1 METIAIIILGIAF
14 AAALFFLLRSREQQ
28 TRLAADVNTLRQ
40 SQATEQKSHADI
52 VASLKE
58 SHEREIANMQ
68 KQFDASQAEQRHQ
81 QEQARTELQRQNEA
95 ARAELQR
102 QHEAAKQEMQQQ
114 WEEKL
119 KTMRLEFDKLSAE
132 HLKMQQADMKATNK
146 ESVENLLNPLRQTI
160 ETFKKEFADK
170 MTSTERNDAVMKEA
184 LSQLQQK
191 TELLDQSA
199 TNLARA
205 LKADPKKQ
213 GNWGEEILKNILEA
227 SGMEEG
233 RDFETQSQEEDEDGN
248 RYIPDV
254 KVKIPGEGYLIID
267 SKTSTKAYLEYLE
280 AEDEVTQKQK
290 LREHIDSVTK
300 HYKELAAKH
309 YSKKVKDAAN
319 YVLMFVP
326 NEGSYLLAMENRP
339 QLASEAF
346 RERIII
352 VNPTNLMLALKI
364 VSLLWQN
371 QKQEQNV
378 RDILEAATKL
388 YEKFASFSDSFVN
401 IGERLQGL
409 TNAYDTAR
417 IQLTDG
423 RGNFARQLES
433 FKIKGVIT
441 NKNINPKLLEDNE

>member
-1 METIAIIILGIAF
+1 
-14 AAALFFLLRSREQQ
+14 
-28 TRLAADVNTLRQ
+28 
-40 SQATEQKSHADI
+40 
-52 VASLKE
+52 
-58 SHEREIANMQ
+58 
-68 KQFDASQAEQRHQ
+68 
-81 QEQARTELQRQNEA
+81 
-95 ARAELQR
+95 
-102 QHEAAKQEMQQQ
+102 
-114 WEEKL
+114 
-119 KTMRLEFDKLSAE
+119 MRLEFDKLSAD

-233 RDFETQSQEEDEDGN
+233 RDFETQSQEEDEEGN

-254 KVKIPGEGYLIID
+254 KVKIPGEGYLIVD

-280 AEDEVTQKQK
+280 AEDEVTQKLK
-290 LREHIDSVTK
+290 LREHIESVTK

-319 YVLMFVP
+319 YVLMFIP

-409 TNAYDTAR
+409 TNAYDNAR

>member
-1 METIAIIILGIAF
+1 
-14 AAALFFLLRSREQQ
+14 
-28 TRLAADVNTLRQ
+28 
-40 SQATEQKSHADI
+40 
-52 VASLKE
+52 
-58 SHEREIANMQ
+58 
-68 KQFDASQAEQRHQ
+68 
-81 QEQARTELQRQNEA
+81 
-95 ARAELQR
+95 
-102 QHEAAKQEMQQQ
+102 
-114 WEEKL
+114 
-119 KTMRLEFDKLSAE
+119 
-132 HLKMQQADMKATNK
+132 
-146 ESVENLLNPLRQTI
+146 
-160 ETFKKEFADK
+160 
-170 MTSTERNDAVMKEA
+170 
-184 LSQLQQK
+184 
-191 TELLDQSA
+191 
-199 TNLARA
+199 
-205 LKADPKKQ
+205 
-213 GNWGEEILKNILEA
+213 
-227 SGMEEG
+227 
-233 RDFETQSQEEDEDGN
+233 
-248 RYIPDV
+248 
-254 KVKIPGEGYLIID
+254 
-267 SKTSTKAYLEYLE
+267 
-280 AEDEVTQKQK
+280 
-290 LREHIDSVTK
+290 
-300 HYKELAAKH
+300 
-309 YSKKVKDAAN
+309 
-319 YVLMFVP
+319 MFVP